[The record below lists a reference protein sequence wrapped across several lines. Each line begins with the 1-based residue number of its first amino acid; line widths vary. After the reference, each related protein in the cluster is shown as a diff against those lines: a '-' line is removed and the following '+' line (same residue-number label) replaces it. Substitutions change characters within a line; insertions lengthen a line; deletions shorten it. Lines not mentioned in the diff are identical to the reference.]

1 MDSIKAALFDMDGV
15 IMDTERDGHR
25 VAFNLAFREF
35 GFRDQWSADY
45 YHELLQIGGGKERL
59 KHYWENKGFSQP
71 VTSDQIDALIKEVH
85 RRKTE
90 LFIDLLKQGKLPL
103 RPGIHRFM
111 KEAVAA
117 GLRTAICTTSNEK
130 AAAAIIATS
139 LADIPFDLVLAGDVV
154 SKKKPD
160 PEIYNLALSRL
171 DLLPSQA
178 FVIEDSHNG
187 LQAAKG
193 AGLRVVVTSNAYTEQ
208 EDLSAA
214 DIIVT
219 CLGDSPAHGCKLIK
233 GNLRFDGV
241 LYLQQVL
248 EYFTQLQGTA
258 ESHTP
263 QDHI

>member
-1 MDSIKAALFDMDGV
+1 MDSIKAVLFDMDGV
-15 IMDTERDGHR
+15 IMDTEKDGHR

-35 GFRDQWSADY
+35 GFQDHWSANY

-59 KHYWENKGFSQP
+59 KHYWESRGFSQP
-71 VTSDQIDALIKEVH
+71 VASGQIDALIREMH

-90 LFIDLLKQGKLPL
+90 LFIDLLKQGRLPL

-111 KEAVAA
+111 QEAMRV
-117 GLRTAICTTSNEK
+117 GLKTAICTTSNEK
-130 AAAAIIATS
+130 AAAAVVETS
-139 LADIPFDLVLAGDVV
+139 LADISFDLVLAGDIVGH
-154 SKKKPD
+154 KKPD

-171 DLLPSQA
+171 GLPASQA

-219 CLGDSPAHGCKLIK
+219 CLGDSPADGCQLIK

-241 LYLQQVL
+241 LHLQQVL
-248 EYFTQLQGTA
+248 EYFAQLQGMA
-258 ESHTP
+258 ESDTA
-263 QDHI
+263 QDNI

>member
-1 MDSIKAALFDMDGV
+1 MENIKAVLFDMDGV

-25 VAFNLAFREF
+25 LAFNLAFREF
-35 GFRDQWSADY
+35 GFRDEWSADY
-45 YHELLQIGGGKERL
+45 YHELLQVGGGKERL
-59 KHYWENKGFSQP
+59 KHYWESRGFSQP
-71 VTSDQIDALIKEVH
+71 VASDRIEALIKQMH
-85 RRKTE
+85 GRKTE

-111 KEAVAA
+111 QEAVRA
-117 GLRTAICTTSNEK
+117 GLKAAICTTSNEK
-130 AAAAIIATS
+130 AAAAIVETS
-139 LADIPFDLVLAGDVV
+139 LADIPFDLVLAGDIV

-171 DLLPSQA
+171 GLHPSEA

-193 AGLRVVVTSNAYTEQ
+193 AGLRVVVTSNAYTER

-214 DIIVT
+214 DVIVT
-219 CLGDSPAHGCKLIK
+219 CLGDSPADGCKLVK

-241 LYLQQVL
+241 LHLEQVL
-248 EYFTQLQGTA
+248 EYLAPLQGTA
-258 ESHTP
+258 ESHST
-263 QDHI
+263 QDNS